1 MTELVFMR
9 HGHALSRQEAGA
21 ASDSERPLSP
31 RGEREALESARRLQ
45 AAGFAPD
52 RIVSSPF
59 LRACRTA
66 EIAAGVFP
74 SASRE
79 TDRAISDGPA
89 QALLDLAQ
97 GFYAGK
103 DRVLLI
109 GHQPLLGAVAAYL
122 LGDDPFDLSPAGF
135 VRLKCEGEPGCATLL
150 EFYAPPPSKDGR

>member
-1 MTELVFMR
+1 MR
-9 HGHALSRQEAGA
+9 HGHALSRQEAGV
-21 ASDSERPLSP
+21 ASDSERPLSG
-31 RGEREALESARRLQ
+31 RGEREVLESAKRLS

-59 LRACRTA
+59 LRARRTA

-74 SASRE
+74 SAARG
-79 TDRAISDGPA
+79 TAQVISDGPA

-97 GFYAGK
+97 GFYAGTE
-103 DRVLLI
+103 RVLVV
-109 GHQPLLGAVAAYL
+109 GHQPLIGAVAAYL

-150 EFYAPPPSKDGR
+150 EFYAPPPAKDGR

>member
-9 HGHALSRQEAGA
+9 HGHALSRQEAGFP
-21 ASDSERPLSP
+21 SDQDRPLSP
-31 RGEREALESARRLQ
+31 RGEREAFESAKLLL

-52 RIVSSPF
+52 RIISSPY

-74 SASRE
+74 PAARE
-79 TDRAISDGPA
+79 TARAISDGPA

-97 GFYAGK
+97 GFYSGSE
-103 DRVLLI
+103 RVLI
-109 GHQPLLGAVAAYL
+109 VGHQPLIGAVAAYL

-135 VRLKCEGEPGCATLL
+135 VRLKCDGAPGAATLL
-150 EFYAPPPSKDGR
+150 EFYAPPPPKGGR